1 MLENKLI
8 YPACYRIVRREI
20 REKGGCWCFSK
31 SKVFYNPLNL
41 PIEGGDFSQ
50 VNVEALFG
58 ITKAE
63 VVTELFRING
73 GKLGYYLVNLL
84 DKQYYYCGAN
94 REDVK
99 VKLRELGVGT
109 SDPMEV

>member
-1 MLENKLI
+1 MLEAILV
-8 YPACYRIVRREI
+8 YPACYRIVKREI
-20 REKGGCWCFSK
+20 RDKGGCWCFSR

-50 VNVEALFG
+50 ANVEALFCT
-58 ITKAE
+58 TKAE

-84 DKQYYYCGAN
+84 DKQYYYCGAI
-94 REDVK
+94 REGVK
-99 VKLRELGVGT
+99 FKLRELGIGRP
-109 SDPMEV
+109 DPMEV